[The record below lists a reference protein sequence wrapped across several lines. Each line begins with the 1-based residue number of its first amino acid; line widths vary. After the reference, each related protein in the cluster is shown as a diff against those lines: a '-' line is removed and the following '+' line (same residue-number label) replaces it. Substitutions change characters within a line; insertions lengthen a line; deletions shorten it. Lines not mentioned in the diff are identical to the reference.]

1 MPIFEYRCSAC
12 GADFEQLVLKGSSPP
27 RCPACASED
36 VERLLS
42 LPSVS
47 SEQTKRRA
55 SHDIRARNRATRRAQ
70 ADAEVRRIE
79 AHSADH
85 DD

>member
-1 MPIFEYRCSAC
+1 MPIFEYRCAAC
-12 GADFEQLVLKGSSPP
+12 GRDFEQLFLKASPSP
-27 RCPACASED
+27 RCPSCGSED
-36 VERLLS
+36 VEKLLS

-47 SEQTKRRA
+47 SEQTRK
-55 SHDIRARNRATRRAQ
+55 RATRDIRTRNRSTRREQ

-79 AHSADH
+79 AHSQDH